1 MKIIKIKEDITSE
14 IANSFKNSIAIDT
27 EATGLQIPERDKLS
41 LIQICDEKENVYIIQ
56 PNKKTYKAPNLV
68 SVLENDKILKIGH
81 FLRFDKSGL
90 EFFLKCKMKNIFDTK
105 IASKIVRT
113 YTDAHGLKNL
123 VQEFCN
129 KSLDKR
135 QGSSD
140 WNKDINDLSDKQLEY
155 AANDVIYLHK
165 IKSELE
171 KMLIRENRMDLF
183 KSCITFL
190 NTRVELDQNGVGDAL
205 VNSLLQDLG
214 IGDEQIVAHELHF
227 VAHSIR
233 QGLPTGPISL
243 IHAIFHGNNREVIAQ
258 IRQVTDESFRVV
270 TLALARQ
277 VIGTVNKKFGSGTV
291 QGQGN

>member
-14 IANSFKNSIAIDT
+14 IASSFKNSIAIDT

-41 LIQICDEKENVYIIQ
+41 LIQICDEKGNVYIVQ
-56 PNKKTYKAPNLV
+56 PDKKTYKAPNLV

-140 WNKDINDLSDKQLEY
+140 WNKDIDDLSNKQLEY

-171 KMLIRENRMDLF
+171 KMLKRENRMELF
-183 KSCITFL
+183 KDCIRFL
-190 NTRVELDQNGVGDAL
+190 DTRVELDQNGFKFD
-205 VNSLLQDLG
+205 
-214 IGDEQIVAHELHF
+214 
-227 VAHSIR
+227 
-233 QGLPTGPISL
+233 
-243 IHAIFHGNNREVIAQ
+243 IFEH
-258 IRQVTDESFRVV
+258 
-270 TLALARQ
+270 
-277 VIGTVNKKFGSGTV
+277 
-291 QGQGN
+291 

>member
-14 IANSFKNSIAIDT
+14 IASSFKNSIAIDT

-68 SVLENDKILKIGH
+68 SILENDKILKIGH
-81 FLRFDKSGL
+81 FLRFDKNGL

-171 KMLIRENRMDLF
+171 KMLKRENRMGLF
-183 KSCITFL
+183 ENCIRFL
-190 NTRVELDQNGVGDAL
+190 DTRVELDQNGFKFD
-205 VNSLLQDLG
+205 
-214 IGDEQIVAHELHF
+214 
-227 VAHSIR
+227 
-233 QGLPTGPISL
+233 
-243 IHAIFHGNNREVIAQ
+243 IFEH
-258 IRQVTDESFRVV
+258 
-270 TLALARQ
+270 
-277 VIGTVNKKFGSGTV
+277 
-291 QGQGN
+291 

>member
-81 FLRFDKSGL
+81 FLRFDKSAL

-113 YTDAHGLKNL
+113 YTDSHGLKNL

-129 KSLDKR
+129 KNLDKR

-171 KMLIRENRMDLF
+171 KMLIREGRMDLF

-190 NTRVELDQNGVGDAL
+190 NTRIELDQNGFKFD
-205 VNSLLQDLG
+205 
-214 IGDEQIVAHELHF
+214 
-227 VAHSIR
+227 
-233 QGLPTGPISL
+233 
-243 IHAIFHGNNREVIAQ
+243 IFEH
-258 IRQVTDESFRVV
+258 
-270 TLALARQ
+270 
-277 VIGTVNKKFGSGTV
+277 
-291 QGQGN
+291 

>member
-14 IANSFKNSIAIDT
+14 IASSFKNSIAIDT

-56 PNKKTYKAPNLV
+56 PNKKTYEAPNLV

-113 YTDAHGLKNL
+113 YTDSHGLKNL

-171 KMLIRENRMDLF
+171 KMLKRENRMELF
-183 KSCITFL
+183 DNCIRFL
-190 NTRVELDQNGVGDAL
+190 DTRIKLDQNGFKFD
-205 VNSLLQDLG
+205 
-214 IGDEQIVAHELHF
+214 
-227 VAHSIR
+227 
-233 QGLPTGPISL
+233 
-243 IHAIFHGNNREVIAQ
+243 IFEH
-258 IRQVTDESFRVV
+258 
-270 TLALARQ
+270 
-277 VIGTVNKKFGSGTV
+277 
-291 QGQGN
+291 

>member
-1 MKIIKIKEDITSE
+1 MKITKFKEDITSE
-14 IANSFKNSIAIDT
+14 IASSLKNSIAIDT

-41 LIQICDEKENVYIIQ
+41 LIQICDENGNVYIIQ

-68 SVLENDKILKIGH
+68 SVLENDQILKIGH
-81 FLRFDKSGL
+81 FLRFDKSAL

-123 VQEFCN
+123 AQEFCN
-129 KSLDKR
+129 KNLDKR

-190 NTRVELDQNGVGDAL
+190 NTRVELDQNGFKFD
-205 VNSLLQDLG
+205 
-214 IGDEQIVAHELHF
+214 
-227 VAHSIR
+227 
-233 QGLPTGPISL
+233 
-243 IHAIFHGNNREVIAQ
+243 IFEH
-258 IRQVTDESFRVV
+258 
-270 TLALARQ
+270 
-277 VIGTVNKKFGSGTV
+277 
-291 QGQGN
+291 